1 MAYLNANIPPI
12 YCKVRKEYLYDM
24 DPQYKKFSCDCVVFG
39 LTSISGRALLF
50 NIMLPNGA
58 CYWRLPI
65 SAFFQKEFER
75 YQVPD
80 MEVQELELWNCFSYW
95 PSVHCF
101 DWLDGLNGKYM
112 GIDKK
117 FYHGKYLFTIDWA
130 SPDTNILDT
139 EHSEIPQEH
148 KCAHILALN
157 NGNFA
162 GQPNNRCLWHVNSYT
177 TDNSW
182 PDYKVQTTYWDAED
196 TKLVTED
203 SDNMFY
209 DMEERD
215 KAEDLS
221 FENNGREDESKS

>member
-24 DPQYKKFSCDCVVFG
+24 DEKYKKQSSDCVVFG

-80 MEVQELELWNCFSYW
+80 MAVQELELWNCFSYW

-117 FYHGKYLFTIDWA
+117 FYHGEYQFTIDWA
-130 SPDTNILDT
+130 SPEVNEIDC

-148 KCAHILALN
+148 KCAHILALD
-157 NGNFA
+157 NGNYA
-162 GQPNNRCLWHVNSYT
+162 AQPNNRILWSVSNYT
-177 TDNSW
+177 TDRSW
-182 PDYKVQTTYWDAED
+182 PDYKVQTTEWSVENKDWVTDD
-196 TKLVTED
+196 TD
-203 SDNMFY
+203 DMFY
-209 DMEERD
+209 KIKE
-215 KAEDLS
+215 K
-221 FENNGREDESKS
+221 K